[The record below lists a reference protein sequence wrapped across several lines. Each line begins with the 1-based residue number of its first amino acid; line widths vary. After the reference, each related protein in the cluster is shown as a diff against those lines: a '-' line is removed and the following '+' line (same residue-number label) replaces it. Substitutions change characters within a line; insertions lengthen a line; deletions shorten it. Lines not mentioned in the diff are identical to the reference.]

1 MEEVINNILASLYLF
16 MWVATLI
23 WYQRKSHFFDSGSL
37 IITLYIIYGVFSLF
51 SINDALFA
59 ATYKPLRLFPYVY
72 LYLMMII
79 AMSPVIYIHF
89 HTSNKI
95 KDPNTRIFEI
105 ISVIIIVC
113 SLILLPNIIANFGN
127 GVMKLFTDVDAG
139 NDAYKEQ
146 IEEAGDGGS
155 GISNLPAIL
164 YNALSDIAV
173 FLFFYYLTF
182 KKKNLLLI
190 IGLAFSIVIG
200 ILMPI
205 MNGQRGGVIISVLT
219 SIGGYFMFRRYLST
233 KINKALQIT
242 GISFVIII
250 SLPVAAI
257 TVSRFGKM
265 NAGVT
270 GFLNWYVGQG
280 SLYFNNSA
288 LNAGGTRNGDRTMN
302 IFKRMIDSNTPKNY
316 SERRDKYH
324 NLEIDD
330 NIFSTFVGDFT
341 IDFGPVAAVIIFIA
355 FNTWVLFQVRPRDGT
370 IKVDQ
375 LLLLFFVV
383 CVSVQGGMSLFSYS
397 DTSNFRIIM
406 FMSLYMYLR
415 YHEVLLDK
423 FPLENKSEDDKP
435 RIID

>member
-1 MEEVINNILASLYLF
+1 MEEVMNNILASLYLF
-16 MWVATLI
+16 MWVTTLI
-23 WYQRKSHFFDSGSL
+23 WYQRKSHFADSGSL
-37 IITLYIIYGVFSLF
+37 IIVMYIIYGVFSLF
-51 SINDALFA
+51 SINDVLFA
-59 ATYKPLRLFPYVY
+59 STYKPLRLFPYIY
-72 LYLMMII
+72 LYSMMII
-79 AMSPVIYIHF
+79 AMSPVIYTHF
-89 HTSNKI
+89 HFSNKI
-95 KDPNTRIFEI
+95 QDPNTRILLVT
-105 ISVIIIVC
+105 SVIIIIC
-113 SLILLPNIIANFGN
+113 SFILLPNIIENFGN
-127 GVMKLFTDVDAG
+127 GVVKLFTDVDAG

-146 IEEAGDGGS
+146 IEGADDSGS

-173 FLFFYYLTF
+173 FLFFYYLTL
-182 KKKNLLLI
+182 KKKNLVLI
-190 IGLAFSIVIG
+190 IGLGFSIIVG

-219 SIGGYFMFRRYLST
+219 SIGGYFLFRRYLST
-233 KINKALQIT
+233 KLNKALQII

-257 TVSRFGKM
+257 TVSRFGNM

-302 IFKRMIDSNTPKNY
+302 IFKRMIDSSTPKNY
-316 SERRDKYH
+316 TERRDKYH

-341 IDFGPVAAVIIFIA
+341 IDFGPVAATIIFIV
-355 FNTWVLFQVRPRDGT
+355 FNAWVLFQIRPRDGT
-370 IKVDQ
+370 IKVHQ
-375 LLLLFFVV
+375 LLLLYFVV
-383 CVSVQGGMSLFSYS
+383 CVSVQGGMALFSFS
-397 DTSNFRIIM
+397 DTSNFRMIM

-423 FPLENKSEDDKP
+423 FPLENKSEDYKF
-435 RIID
+435 